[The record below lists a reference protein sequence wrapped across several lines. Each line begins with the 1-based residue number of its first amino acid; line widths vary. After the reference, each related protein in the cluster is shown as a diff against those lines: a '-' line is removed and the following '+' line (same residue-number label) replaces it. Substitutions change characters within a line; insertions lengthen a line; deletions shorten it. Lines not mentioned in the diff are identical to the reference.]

1 MATRFPATFV
11 TAVFLAIPL
20 LIGTIAE
27 ATVEEAVGVLESKS
41 AGGPAGAS
49 EEGKGGEVAAAVATW
64 WVDGRPYVFDGT
76 VPVPGPKVSGGEAAF
91 DEGDLVRVAFE
102 KRNGRRCVT
111 GIQALGYGPGGIQ
124 DGPHLIW
131 RSRDS
136 ATLIT
141 VVDGVVIRT
150 EHTGLD
156 DTSVIET
163 PSRAIPRI
171 RLARADGSSQASW
184 PDASRVLAVSDLEG
198 NRTTFLS
205 FLNNNGVVDEDGGWI
220 WGDGH
225 LVLNGDI
232 VDRGDEVTELLWTI
246 RRLEREAEQAGGRV
260 HYVLGNHES
269 MVMAGDLRYIHP
281 NYRFT
286 TDRIGMSYEDLV
298 GPETELGRWLRD
310 HDSVVRV
317 GPFLFVHA
325 GYSPELD
332 RLDLELDE
340 INRAIRTG
348 LGPPAWPAEARA
360 ELRSGLTWHAQ
371 GPHWYRGYFPQHAE
385 RWGGRPTDEELAAIL
400 ERHGADHIVVGH
412 TVVDDVGWIDG
423 RRELIGIDVAWE
435 DPSEAA
441 GLLFDRQGVRRVD
454 ADGTATPL
462 GDPVGGSTE

>member
-1 MATRFPATFV
+1 MVARFLATFV
-11 TAVFLAIPL
+11 TALFLAVPL
-20 LIGTIAE
+20 LVGTIAE
-27 ATVEEAVGVLESKS
+27 AAVDEIVGVLESMS
-41 AGGPAGAS
+41 ADGPAGSS
-49 EEGKGGEVAAAVATW
+49 EDGEGGTVVAPVATW
-64 WVDGRPYVFDGT
+64 RIDGRPYVFDGSI
-76 VPVPGPKVSGGEAAF
+76 PVPDPKASGSTAAF
-91 DEGDLVRVAFE
+91 DAGDLVRVAFE
-102 KRNGRRCVT
+102 QRNGSRCVT
-111 GIQALGYGPGGIQ
+111 AIQSLGYGPESIQ

-131 RSRDS
+131 RSKDS

-141 VVDGVVIRT
+141 VVDGRVIRT
-150 EHTGLD
+150 EHEGLD

-171 RLARADGSSQASW
+171 RIDRAAGSSRSSW

-198 NRTTFLS
+198 NRATFLS
-205 FLNNNGVVDEDGGWI
+205 FLENNGVVDADGAWI

-232 VDRGDEVTELLWTI
+232 VDRGDEVTELLWSI
-246 RRLEREAEQAGGRV
+246 RRLEREAELAGGRV

-281 NYRFT
+281 NYRFA

-310 HDSVVRV
+310 HHSVVRV

-332 RLDLELDE
+332 RLGLDLDE

-348 LGPPAWPAEARA
+348 LGPPAWPAEARV

-441 GLLFDRQGVRRVD
+441 GLLFDRRGVRRVD
-454 ADGTATPL
+454 AEGTATL
-462 GDPVGGSTE
+462 LADPVADPAE